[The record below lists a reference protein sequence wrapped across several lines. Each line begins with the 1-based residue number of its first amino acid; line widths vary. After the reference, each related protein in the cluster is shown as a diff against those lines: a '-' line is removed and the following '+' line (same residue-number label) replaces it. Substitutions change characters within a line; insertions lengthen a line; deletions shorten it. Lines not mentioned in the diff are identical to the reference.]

1 MDVSRSRKNS
11 AAEKADLV
19 WSGAKGMEESIMSLA
34 SNTELLQTSRDA
46 AKNTSAYKRISL
58 LFDEGTFNEIDAF
71 AKSGDKAAE
80 AIVGFGTVEGCPAYV
95 FAQNSDV
102 DGGAMSKAQASKIK
116 KIYDLAVKTGAPVIG
131 IYDSI
136 GGRLNEG
143 GDMVAAYGEILLHS
157 NNLSGVVPQI
167 ALVLGPCIGTSAMIA
182 AGSDVVVMSKKAELA
197 IEAGSENSSAEEAAK
212 IGVCQIVSETEEEAI
227 AKVRTLVTSLPSNN
241 LSGAPIVDALGM
253 NSAAPLTAAAS
264 TRDVITAISDDETFI
279 EFGKQF
285 GTSVITGIAQVTGT
299 TTGFVAY
306 ENEICADA
314 CAKAARFVR
323 FCDAF
328 AIPVVSIVNA
338 KGFHSLREASKLSNA
353 YSEATTAKVTVI
365 TGEAYGPVY
374 IAVAG
379 RGAGAD
385 VTMAWA
391 SASVSPISPATG
403 AMFLW
408 NDRLAG
414 SSNPVEDRKKLIKE
428 YKEKE
433 TCPLKAAAEGYIEDV
448 ILPEETR
455 AKVVAN
461 LEMLSGKRV
470 SRLPK
475 KHANIQM

>member
-1 MDVSRSRKNS
+1 
-11 AAEKADLV
+11 
-19 WSGAKGMEESIMSLA
+19 MSLA

-71 AKSGDKAAE
+71 AKSGDKPAE
-80 AIVGFGTVEGCPAYV
+80 AIVGFGTIEGCPAYV

-116 KIYDLAVKTGAPVIG
+116 KVYDLAVKTGAPVIG

-182 AGSDVVVMSKKAELA
+182 AGSDVVVMSKKAELTVETGGA
-197 IEAGSENSSAEEAAK
+197 HASAEEAAK
-212 IGVCQIVSETEEEAI
+212 IGVCHIVTETEDEAI
-227 AKVRTLVTSLPSNN
+227 AKVRTLVTALPANN
-241 LSGAPIVDALGM
+241 LTGAPVVDVLGM
-253 NSAAPLTAAAS
+253 NSAAPLAAGAS
-264 TRDVITAISDDETFI
+264 AKDVIAAVADDDTFM
-279 EFGKQF
+279 EFGAKF
-285 GTSVITGIAQVTGT
+285 GTAVTTGVAQVAGS
-299 TTGFVAY
+299 TTGLVAY
-306 ENEICADA
+306 EGEIDADA

-328 AIPVVSIVNA
+328 AIPVVSFVNA
-338 KGFHSLREASKLSNA
+338 AGFASLREASKLSSS

-385 VTMAWA
+385 ITMAWT

-403 AMFLW
+403 TMFLW

-414 SSNPVEDRKKLIKE
+414 SSNPVEDRKKLIAE

-433 TCPLKAAAEGYIEDV
+433 GCPFKAAAEGYVEDV
-448 ILPEETR
+448 INPDETR
-455 AKVVAN
+455 AKVVAH
-461 LEMLSGKRV
+461 LEMLAGKRV